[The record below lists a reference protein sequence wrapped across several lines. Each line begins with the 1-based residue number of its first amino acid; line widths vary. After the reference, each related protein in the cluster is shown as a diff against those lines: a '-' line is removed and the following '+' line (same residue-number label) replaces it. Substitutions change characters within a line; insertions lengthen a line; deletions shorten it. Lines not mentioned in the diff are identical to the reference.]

1 MSRKIELTPDQVYM
15 CLTMYNDEL
24 LGSTTISEK
33 MGIHKTII
41 IRTLKEN
48 GIIVG
53 PSGRRNIGGRVKAQ
67 ERYNN
72 KPGVKIKKAKTHKEW
87 VKGKKEE
94 LKIYNQ
100 QWNKDN
106 REHVNKYK
114 RDYERKR
121 RAEDPKYRLG
131 IRTRTAVWQ
140 LLKERNINKTNKTF
154 VLLGY
159 TIEELM
165 NHLEK
170 QFTEGMTW
178 DNYGEWHVDHKKP
191 MTLFEFTSTD
201 DEGFKECWKLENLQ
215 PLWGKDN
222 LSKGP
227 RYL

>member
-1 MSRKIELTPDQVYM
+1 MSKKIELTPEQVSK

-48 GIIVG
+48 GVVIG

-67 ERYNN
+67 EKYNN
-72 KPGVKIKKAKTHKEW
+72 KPEVKSKKISYHKEW
-87 VKGKKEE
+87 RQGKEDDLRIYHTGWREENKEH
-94 LKIYNQ
+94 I
-100 QWNKDN
+100 
-106 REHVNKYK
+106 NKYK

-131 IRTRTAVWQ
+131 VRTRTAVWQ

-154 VLLGY
+154 ALLGY

-165 NHLEK
+165 VHLEK
-170 QFTEGMTW
+170 QFTEGMSW

-201 DEGFKECWKLENLQ
+201 DEGFKQCWSLDNLQ
-215 PLWGKDN
+215 PLWELEN
-222 LSKGP
+222 LSKGT

>member
-1 MSRKIELTPDQVYM
+1 MSKKIELTPEQLID
-15 CLTMYNDEL
+15 CLRMYNEEL
-24 LGSTTISEK
+24 LGSTTISTK
-33 MGIHKTII
+33 MNIHKTII

-48 GIIVG
+48 GVIIG
-53 PSGRRNIGGRVKAQ
+53 PSGRRNIGGREKAQ
-67 ERYNN
+67 ERYDS
-72 KPGVKIKKAKTHKEW
+72 KPEVKIRKSKNHKEW
-87 VKGKKEE
+87 RQGKESE
-94 LKIYNQ
+94 LKTYVQ

-154 VLLGY
+154 ALLGY

-165 NHLEK
+165 NHLENL
-170 QFTEGMTW
+170 FTDGMTW
-178 DNYGEWHVDHKKP
+178 ENYGEWHVDHKKP

-201 DEGFKECWKLENLQ
+201 DEGFKDCWNLENLQ
-215 PLWGKDN
+215 PLWEQEN
-222 LSKGP
+222 LSKGI
-227 RYL
+227 RYK

>member
-1 MSRKIELTPDQVYM
+1 MCKKIELTPEQTIL
-15 CLTMYNDEL
+15 CLKMYNDEL

-33 MGIHKTII
+33 MDIHKTII

-48 GIIVG
+48 GVILG
-53 PSGRRNIGGRVKAQ
+53 PSGRRNTGGKSEANK
-67 ERYNN
+67 RYYKNN
-72 KPGVKIKKAKTHKEW
+72 KEEISEWYKEW
-87 VKGKKEE
+87 AKENE
-94 LKIYNQ
+94 TERKTYTQ

-154 VLLGY
+154 ALLGY

-165 NHLEK
+165 NHLEQ
-170 QFTEGMTW
+170 QFTSGMTW

-201 DEGFKECWKLENLQ
+201 DEGFKDCWCLNNLQ
-215 PLWGKDN
+215 PLWELEN
-222 LSKGP
+222 LSKGT

>member
-1 MSRKIELTPDQVYM
+1 MSRKIELTPEQISE
-15 CLTMYNDEL
+15 CLRMYNEEL
-24 LGSTTISEK
+24 LGSTTISER

-41 IRTLKEN
+41 RRTLSEN
-48 GIIVG
+48 GVVFG
-53 PSGRRNIGGRVKAQ
+53 PSGRRFIGGKSASDKRNYHKH
-67 ERYNN
+67 
-72 KPGVKIKKAKTHKEW
+72 KDKKSTYHKEW
-87 VKGKKEE
+87 VKGKEAE
-94 LKIYNQ
+94 LKTYSQ

-154 VLLGY
+154 ILLGY

-165 NHLEK
+165 SHLEK

-178 DNYGEWHVDHKKP
+178 ENYGEWHVDHKKP

-201 DEGFKECWKLENLQ
+201 DDGFKECWSLTNLQ
-215 PLWGKDN
+215 PLWKKDN
-222 LSKGP
+222 LSKGV

>member
-1 MSRKIELTPDQVYM
+1 MSKKIELTLEQTTK
-15 CLTMYNDEL
+15 CLTMYNDNL
-24 LGSTTISEK
+24 LGSTAISK
-33 MGIHKTII
+33 LMGIHKTII

-48 GIIVG
+48 GVILG

-72 KPGVKIKKAKTHKEW
+72 KPEVKTKKAKTHKEW
-87 VKGKKEE
+87 RQGKEAE
-94 LKIYNQ
+94 LKTYVQ

-154 VLLGY
+154 ALLGY

-165 NHLEK
+165 NHLEQ
-170 QFTEGMTW
+170 QFTSGMTW

-201 DEGFKECWKLENLQ
+201 DEGFKDCWCLNNLQ
-215 PLWGKDN
+215 PLWELEN
-222 LSKGP
+222 LSKGT

>member
-1 MSRKIELTPDQVYM
+1 MSKKIELTPEQITE
-15 CLTMYNDEL
+15 CLRMYNDEL
-24 LGSTTISEK
+24 LGSTSISEK
-33 MGIHKTII
+33 MGVHKTII

-48 GIIVG
+48 GVVLG
-53 PSGRRNIGGRVKAQ
+53 PSGRRNIGGKSASDKRNYHKH
-67 ERYNN
+67 
-72 KPGVKIKKAKTHKEW
+72 KKKKSDFYKEW
-87 VKGKKEE
+87 RKDNITE
-94 LKIYNQ
+94 LKEYSQ

-165 NHLEK
+165 NHLET
-170 QFTEGMTW
+170 QFTSGMTW

-191 MTLFEFTSTD
+191 MALFEFASTD
-201 DEGFKECWKLENLQ
+201 DEGFKECWKLDNLQ
-215 PLWGKDN
+215 PLWEKDN
-222 LSKGP
+222 LSKGR

>member
-1 MSRKIELTPDQVYM
+1 MSRKIELTQQQTIE
-15 CLTMYNDEL
+15 CLKMYNDEL

-48 GIIVG
+48 GVILG
-53 PSGRRNIGGRVKAQ
+53 PSGRRNTGGKSEANK
-67 ERYNN
+67 RYYKNN
-72 KPGVKIKKAKTHKEW
+72 KEEISEWYKEW
-87 VKGKKEE
+87 AKENE
-94 LKIYNQ
+94 TERKTYIQ

-106 REHVNKYK
+106 REHINKYK

-140 LLKERNINKTNKTF
+140 LLKERNVNKTNKTF
-154 VLLGY
+154 TLLGY

-165 NHLEK
+165 VHLESL
-170 QFTEGMTW
+170 FTEGMTW

-201 DEGFKECWKLENLQ
+201 DDGFKKCWSLNNLQ
-215 PLWGKDN
+215 PLWEKEN
-222 LSKGP
+222 LSKGT